1 MSAVLT
7 PGRAAALPDR
17 SPRCRARPIAETTAI
32 DANRAWEI
40 DRALMLER
48 SERRAWWVAIAGL
61 VLGLIGIAA
70 VFVQGPLRRVVEIP
84 IVVDRVTGEA
94 TIQQRLSV
102 ETIPPMEALDKHNLA
117 TFVRAREGYSWM
129 FLQRDF
135 DQVARM
141 AVPAVF
147 ADYNRQFEGDGALQK
162 KIGASRGLAHQHR
175 RRAPGRRPGA
185 AATSGEAT
193 VTYDKVVRLTD
204 RNLPE
209 VTTRHVASVVYQYQ
223 PKVLA
228 KERDRLENPFGFV
241 VTAYRSDPEINTR
254 RAGSQ
259 AMKRPTVRWLALRAL
274 RALLGRAAAGAHRS
288 RRPAP
293 ARSGLRPARR
303 GHRAGQARRGDA
315 RGARRRRVD
324 HRGRRRLGWR
334 LHQGRRRLVRR
345 RAAGWAQPLRQGQEH
360 GQRRRTTWPWSPTGA
375 RTPSASWCWPT
386 AIRKPPVYRLV
397 VKAPAARTGR
407 LGAPRAARRRAA
419 ARRCRPC
426 HRLRRR
432 RKWSPSACRPSRR

>member
-17 SPRCRARPIAETTAI
+17 TRHAGSEGVEAAEATSLE
-32 DANRAWEI
+32 ANRGWEI

-48 SERRAWWVAIAGL
+48 SERRAWWVALAGL

-117 TFVRAREGYSWM
+117 TFVRARESYSWI

-147 ADYNRQFEGDGALQK
+147 NDYNQQFEGDAALQK
-162 KIGASRGLAHQHR
+162 KIGASEDWRINLVGVRLA
-175 RRAPGRRPGA
+175 ASGRSGNR
-185 AATSGEAT
+185 GEAT

-204 RNLPE
+204 RNLPD
-209 VTTRHVASVVYQYQ
+209 VTTRHVASVVFQYQ

-241 VTAYRSDPEINTR
+241 VMAYRSDPEINT
-254 RAGSQ
+254 
-259 AMKRPTVRWLALRAL
+259 
-274 RALLGRAAAGAHRS
+274 AAPGA
-288 RRPAP
+288 
-293 ARSGLRPARR
+293 
-303 GHRAGQARRGDA
+303 
-315 RGARRRRVD
+315 
-324 HRGRRRLGWR
+324 
-334 LHQGRRRLVRR
+334 
-345 RAAGWAQPLRQGQEH
+345 
-360 GQRRRTTWPWSPTGA
+360 
-375 RTPSASWCWPT
+375 
-386 AIRKPPVYRLV
+386 KP
-397 VKAPAARTGR
+397 
-407 LGAPRAARRRAA
+407 
-419 ARRCRPC
+419 
-426 HRLRRR
+426 
-432 RKWSPSACRPSRR
+432 

>member
-17 SPRCRARPIAETTAI
+17 SRDAGKTAAETSAI
-32 DANRAWEI
+32 NANRAWEV

-48 SERRAWWVAIAGL
+48 SERRAWGVAIAGF

-94 TIQQRLSV
+94 TIQQRLAV

-147 ADYNRQFEGDGALQK
+147 ADFNRQFEGDGALQK
-162 KIGASRGLAHQHR
+162 KIGAAEDWRINVVGVRLAASG
-175 RRAPGRRPGA
+175 RAGNK
-185 AATSGEAT
+185 GEAT

-209 VTTRHVASVVYQYQ
+209 VTTRHVASVVFQYQ

-241 VTAYRSDPEINTR
+241 VTAYRSDPEINT
-254 RAGSQ
+254 AV
-259 AMKRPTVRWLALRAL
+259 P
-274 RALLGRAAAGAHRS
+274 GA
-288 RRPAP
+288 
-293 ARSGLRPARR
+293 
-303 GHRAGQARRGDA
+303 
-315 RGARRRRVD
+315 
-324 HRGRRRLGWR
+324 
-334 LHQGRRRLVRR
+334 
-345 RAAGWAQPLRQGQEH
+345 
-360 GQRRRTTWPWSPTGA
+360 
-375 RTPSASWCWPT
+375 
-386 AIRKPPVYRLV
+386 KP
-397 VKAPAARTGR
+397 
-407 LGAPRAARRRAA
+407 
-419 ARRCRPC
+419 
-426 HRLRRR
+426 
-432 RKWSPSACRPSRR
+432 

>member
-1 MSAVLT
+1 MNAVLN

-17 SPRCRARPIAETTAI
+17 SRPRHEGGDANESATLG
-32 DANRAWEI
+32 ANRAWEI

-141 AVPAVF
+141 AVPVVF
-147 ADYNRQFEGDGALQK
+147 NDYNRQFEGDGALQK
-162 KIGASRGLAHQHR
+162 KMGASEDWRINVVGVRLA
-175 RRAPGRRPGA
+175 ASGRSGNR
-185 AATSGEAT
+185 GEAT
-193 VTYDKVVRLTD
+193 VTYDKIVRLTD
-204 RNLPE
+204 RNLPD
-209 VTTRHVASVVYQYQ
+209 VTTRHVASVVFQYQ

-241 VTAYRSDPEINTR
+241 VIAYRSDPEINT
-254 RAGSQ
+254 AS
-259 AMKRPTVRWLALRAL
+259 P
-274 RALLGRAAAGAHRS
+274 GA
-288 RRPAP
+288 
-293 ARSGLRPARR
+293 
-303 GHRAGQARRGDA
+303 
-315 RGARRRRVD
+315 
-324 HRGRRRLGWR
+324 
-334 LHQGRRRLVRR
+334 
-345 RAAGWAQPLRQGQEH
+345 
-360 GQRRRTTWPWSPTGA
+360 
-375 RTPSASWCWPT
+375 
-386 AIRKPPVYRLV
+386 KP
-397 VKAPAARTGR
+397 
-407 LGAPRAARRRAA
+407 
-419 ARRCRPC
+419 
-426 HRLRRR
+426 
-432 RKWSPSACRPSRR
+432 